1 VADDG
6 FDAVIIG
13 SGHNGLIAACYL
25 ARAGLKVCVLE
36 RREVLGGATVTEEL
50 LPGFRVSTAS
60 YSFSLFRPDIYRDLD
75 LASHG
80 LTFSPKDPQLFVPL
94 PDGRHF
100 FIWRDGDRT
109 RSEIERI
116 HPPDAEAHRRWGA
129 WWEEAI
135 ALLRPLVEDPD
146 PPSLPGVESYLRD
159 LGREDV
165 WRLAVAG
172 SAAEVVEEFFES
184 DELRGCYAS
193 QGIVG
198 TWAGARD
205 PGTAWVMAYHFIGG
219 ELLGETGT
227 WAYVRG
233 GMGGVSAALASAAE
247 SLGVSIRAAAPVS
260 SLLVE
265 GGHVAGVRLE
275 SGETVRSGVVLSN
288 AHPVVTFTSLVP
300 SGAIDAAFMDRV
312 RSWQSPGCTVKV
324 NLALEALPEFT
335 ALPGSGPQH
344 FGTVEISPSVDYLQ
358 RAYLDARHGHASQQ
372 PWMEVFIQ
380 SATDPTLAPPGK
392 HVLSAFT
399 QYVPPEFTAVHR
411 SQMLTNVLD
420 TLAAYAPNIRDIVL
434 KAEALGP
441 TDLEARFGLAGGNIF
456 HGEILPEQSFGER
469 FEYRTPLAGLYL
481 CGSGARPGGGVMG
494 AAGRNA
500 ALNVL
505 GDLRR

>member
-1 VADDG
+1 VDAS
-6 FDAVIIG
+6 FDAIVVG
-13 SGHNGLIAACYL
+13 SGHNGLVAACYL
-25 ARAGLKVCVLE
+25 ARAGLRVCVLE
-36 RREVLGGATVTEEL
+36 RRDVLGGATVTEEL

-60 YSFSLFRPDIYRDLD
+60 YSFSLFRPDVYRDLD
-75 LASHG
+75 LAAHG

-100 FIWRDGDRT
+100 FIWRDGERT

-116 HPPDAEAHRRWGA
+116 HPPDVEGHRRWGA
-129 WWEEAI
+129 WWEEAV

-146 PPSLPGVESYLRD
+146 PPPLAGVEKHLRD

-233 GMGGVSAALASAAE
+233 GMGGVSAALASAAR
-247 SLGVSIRAAAPVS
+247 SLGVEIRTAAPVAS
-260 SLLVE
+260 MLVDD
-265 GGHVAGVRLE
+265 GRVAGVRLD
-275 SGETVRSGVVLSN
+275 SGETVRAGVVLSN
-288 AHPVVTFTSLVP
+288 AHPVLTFGSLIP
-300 SGAIDAAFMDRV
+300 SGVLDAAFMGRV
-312 RSWQSPGCTVKV
+312 RAWRSPGCTVKV
-324 NLALEALPEFT
+324 NLALDGLPDFT
-335 ALPGSGPQH
+335 TLPGAGPQH
-344 FGTVEISPSVDYLQ
+344 FGTVEISPSVDYLLQ
-358 RAYLDARHGHASQQ
+358 AYLDAVSGRTSVR

-392 HVLSAFT
+392 HVLSAFA
-399 QYVPPEFTAVHR
+399 QYAPPSFTDEHR
-411 SQMLTNVLD
+411 SQMLNNVLD
-420 TLAAYAPNIRDIVL
+420 TLASYAPNIRDIVL

-441 TDLEARFGLAGGNIF
+441 PDLEARFGLVGGNIF
-456 HGEILPEQSFGER
+456 HGEILPEQCFGER
-469 FEYRTPLAGLYL
+469 FDYRTPLAGLYL

-500 ALNVL
+500 AGIVL
-505 GDLRR
+505 ADLRR